1 MAENFVFLQYSK
13 EDVLARDYITF
24 YFPNHENPQNYP
36 HVSIVDPRT
45 GEQVKVWSGTPFP
58 TALDFHGQLV
68 EFLDRYSLNANSKN
82 PVVKVKSKQPK
93 SVDVDRM
100 TEEEMLEMALQNS
113 LAPNGS
119 EEQARR
125 SNIVD
130 PDSLTKSP
138 LPTSGEGPTSPFRDA
153 TAEPEELSPSQGAFA
168 AISSS
173 NPHAEPENVPAT
185 TTRIQFRHATGRI
198 IRRFNTQDP
207 VRRIYEWLKAEPME
221 GKEGVE
227 FELKKMPQG
236 QDLIEN
242 LEDTIEEA
250 GLKQGTVMI
259 EFLE

>member
-1 MAENFVFLQYSK
+1 
-13 EDVLARDYITF
+13 
-24 YFPNHENPQNYP
+24 
-36 HVSIVDPRT
+36 
-45 GEQVKVWSGTPFP
+45 
-58 TALDFHGQLV
+58 
-68 EFLDRYSLNANSKN
+68 
-82 PVVKVKSKQPK
+82 VKSKQSK
-93 SVDVDRM
+93 AVDVDRM
-100 TEEEMLEMALQNS
+100 TEEEMLEMALKNS
-113 LAPNGS
+113 LAPNGGSS
-119 EEQARR
+119 ENQK

-138 LPTSGEGPTSPFRDA
+138 LLSGGERVTSPLREA
-153 TAEPEELSPSQGAFA
+153 TAEPELSASQSAFA
-168 AISSS
+168 AISIT
-173 NPHAEPENVPAT
+173 NPHTEPEHNPAT

-236 QDLIEN
+236 HDLIEN
-242 LEDTIEEA
+242 LDGTIEEV